1 MDSIDEMN
9 AKHAREYAT
18 CTKAETIELLRN
30 GVAVAAATVR
40 KLGDEQLTKSGKV
53 VSGAPPMT
61 VEQLVTGGLL
71 AHIDD
76 HFGSIR
82 KTVGH

>member
-1 MDSIDEMN
+1 
-9 AKHAREYAT
+9 
-18 CTKAETIELLRN
+18 
-30 GVAVAAATVR
+30 VAVAAATVR

-82 KTVGH
+82 KTIGH